1 MNQITFGARR
11 DAWDSLPAYQA
22 FNVNHLRKLPQL
34 GRFSDDELFAM
45 EVVAQVLPF
54 KTNNYVVDELIDWTD
69 PYADPMF
76 VLTFPQRDMLRPE
89 HFDEMAAVL
98 RSGADRRT
106 VRETADRIRWQLNP
120 HPAGQERNLPEH
132 DGEQL
137 RGVQHKYRETVLF
150 FPSQGQTCHAY
161 CSFCFRWPQFVGIGE
176 LKFAMKEADR
186 LIDYLR
192 AHPEVSDVLVT
203 GGDPL
208 IMKSET
214 LAAYLDALVQA
225 RLPNLRTIRLG
236 TKSLSYWPYKFFA
249 EPGAATLLDAFR
261 RVTDAGIHLAFM
273 AHFNHPRELSTEAVE
288 IAIAKVRETGAE
300 IRTQSPVLAHIN
312 DEPAL
317 WARMWQRQVEL
328 GCVPYYMFAVR
339 DTGAQHY
346 FGLSLAR
353 AHAIYRDAFTR
364 VSGLA
369 RTVRGPSMSTDPGKV
384 HIVGVSEIGGE
395 KVFVLQFLQGREPD
409 WALRPFFARYD
420 EHAVWLDELQPAFG
434 ERHFFFEDE
443 TRAGHDAA

>member
-1 MNQITFGARR
+1 
-11 DAWDSLPAYQA
+11 
-22 FNVNHLRKLPQL
+22 
-34 GRFSDDELFAM
+34 
-45 EVVAQVLPF
+45 
-54 KTNNYVVDELIDWTD
+54 
-69 PYADPMF
+69 
-76 VLTFPQRDMLRPE
+76 
-89 HFDEMAAVL
+89 
-98 RSGADRRT
+98 
-106 VRETADRIRWQLNP
+106 
-120 HPAGQERNLPEH
+120 
-132 DGEQL
+132 
-137 RGVQHKYRETVLF
+137 
-150 FPSQGQTCHAY
+150 
-161 CSFCFRWPQFVGIGE
+161 
-176 LKFAMKEADR
+176 
-186 LIDYLR
+186 
-192 AHPEVSDVLVT
+192 
-203 GGDPL
+203 
-208 IMKSET
+208 MKSET